1 MKHTLF
7 LVILLMTGL
16 WHQAVAQDRMVTGR
30 VTDGPSGQ
38 GLPGVT
44 VLAKGTKIGAGTN
57 ADGTF
62 SISVPTTATTL
73 EFSYVGYQTIQ
84 RSIGDNGVVDVA
96 MATASRALDEV
107 VVTGALGIQRQ
118 SGQVGYATATLDTKE
133 INQARVTNVT
143 NGLAGKVSGLQ
154 IQTIGA
160 GINPQVR
167 VTLRGNRSLTG
178 NNEALIVID
187 GNISTNDALLA
198 LNADDVANISIL
210 KGANA
215 AALYGSQASN
225 GAMIITTKK
234 GSTTSQVTFSQTSQF
249 ESVSFLP
256 KFQDQFG
263 LGAAAWNQTRPA
275 FINGP
280 LTPDVNEDFQ
290 YNSFENQQY
299 GPRFDGV
306 VRVLGNV
313 LSAQPGDVQ
322 SMPYI
327 ARSDEKRKFFETGYQ
342 MQNSATFS
350 GGNEKTKFYVSYQ
363 NVHNNGIITKDK
375 FDRNTFRL
383 NASHEFDRLTI
394 GTNISYTLQRVDAT
408 SNLTRD
414 ETAYWNWFNTG
425 VQVPL
430 TSYKDW
436 QNNRFASPDGYYN
449 NFYHNPYYIIDN
461 NRTNDKRNTLIGSVD
476 LTYKITDWLR
486 GQYRIGITNIDQSS
500 LQFQNKL
507 TLSRFIVDN
516 TYKTY
521 QPGGFVRDIASNQNR
536 INSDA
541 FLSLDKTFGDISLQ
555 AVLGNN
561 VQQFSS
567 DYRNVESTG
576 LAASGAN
583 NGPGLY
589 NLSNRVGNLIGADA
603 SAQVRSYAFY
613 LDATVGYKDFVYVH
627 GSGRYDNVSNLNKDN
642 RSFFY
647 PAVDASFIATNAF
660 PVLKELSFLDYAK
673 VRGGVTKVSQI
684 NLGGTTSGAYNSITG
699 VYNSFGAYALQP
711 TFGLGTGFPFG
722 ATASYTAGN
731 GLVNPALGPETT
743 VSYETGVELSFLK
756 RRVSTAVTYYKQ
768 NSTMQTLRTNISRA
782 TGSATNLINAGEVEN
797 TGIEFDL
804 NLTPIRQENGFS
816 WTIGGNFNY
825 NANKVISLP
834 DGLTEL
840 ALTTGGNAQL
850 YAIPGQPFPVLRG
863 SYYKRTTDGSNL
875 VIMTP
880 VRNPTRNPDG
890 TRTDPTQ
897 YYQPTKAA
905 DLTTLGSGNT
915 QPKYKYGFNTSFS
928 YKGITL
934 AGQAE
939 LRTGY
944 VVYNSI
950 GEDLD
955 FTGNGARSVTY
966 DRQNFVFPNSAI
978 PQTDAAGK
986 VTYVANTSGLT
997 PGGYEFWA
1005 NSNYNYSVAENYVTS
1020 GKFFKIRELSLG
1032 YTLPTA
1038 VTTNLGFVKG
1048 ASINLFGRNLYTWV
1062 PKENIYTDPEFSF
1075 ANGTAVGINSNLNTP
1090 PTKFYGATLNVTF

>member
-1 MKHTLF
+1 MRKLLLSAL
-7 LVILLMTGL
+7 LVSPVLVQ
-16 WHQAVAQDRMVTGR
+16 QAAAQNRNITGR
-30 VTDGPSGQ
+30 VTDSATGQ

-44 VLAKGTKIGAGTN
+44 VLAKGTTIGASTN
-57 ADGTF
+57 ADG
-62 SISVPTTATTL
+62 SYSLSVPATATTL
-73 EFSYVGYQTIQ
+73 TFSFIGYTTLE
-84 RSIGDNGVVDVA
+84 RPIGDASALNVA
-96 MATASRALDEV
+96 LATDTKQLGEV
-107 VVTGALGIQRQ
+107 VVTSALGIQRQ

-198 LNADDVANISIL
+198 LNADDVASITVL

-263 LGAAAWNQTRPA
+263 LGATTWAGTRPA
-275 FINGP
+275 FTDDP
-280 LTPDVNEDFQ
+280 LEPDVNEDTQ

-299 GPRFDGV
+299 GPRFDGT

-313 LSAQPGDVQ
+313 LSATPGDVQ

-327 ARSDEKRKFFETGYQ
+327 ARPDEKRKFFETGYQ
-342 MQNSATFS
+342 MQNGVTFS
-350 GGNEKTKFYVSYQ
+350 GGDEKTKYYASYQ
-363 NVHNNGIITKDK
+363 NVHNNGIIPKDK
-375 FDRNTFRL
+375 FDRNTFRI
-383 NASHEFDRLTI
+383 NASHEFNRLTV

-476 LTYKITDWLR
+476 LTYKLTDWLR
-486 GQYRIGITNIDQSS
+486 AQYRIGITNIDQSS

-507 TLSRFIVDN
+507 TLSKFITDN

-541 FLSLDKTFGDISLQ
+541 FLSFDKTFSDVSVQ
-555 AVLGNN
+555 AILGNN

-567 DYRNVESTG
+567 EYRNVQSTG

-583 NGPGLY
+583 NGPALY

-603 SAQVRSYAFY
+603 SAKARSYAFY
-613 LDATVGYKDFVYVH
+613 LDATVGYKDFVFVH
-627 GSGRYDNVSNLNKDN
+627 GSGRYDNVSTLNNDN

-647 PAVDASFIATNAF
+647 PAVDASLILTNAI
-660 PVLKELSFLDYAK
+660 PTLKEVSFLDYAK
-673 VRGGVTKVSQI
+673 VRGGITKVSQI
-684 NLGGTTSGAYNSITG
+684 NLGGTTSGAYNSTIG
-699 VYNSFGAYALQP
+699 VYAPFGAYALQP
-711 TFGLGTGFPFG
+711 TFGLGTGYPFG
-722 ATASYTAGN
+722 ATASYTAGDN
-731 GLVNPALGPETT
+731 LVNPALSPETT
-743 VSYETGVELSFLK
+743 LSYETGVELSFLQ
-756 RRVSTAVTYYKQ
+756 RRVSAAATYYKQ
-768 NSTMQTLRTNISRA
+768 NSTDQTLSTSISRA
-782 TGSATNLINAGEVEN
+782 TGSATNLINAGEVQN
-797 TGIEFDL
+797 SGIELDL
-804 NLTPIRQENGFS
+804 NLTPISQANGFT
-816 WTIGGNFNY
+816 WTVGGNFNY

-834 DGLTEL
+834 DGLTQL

-850 YAIPGQPFPVLRG
+850 YAIPGQPFPILRG
-863 SYYKRTTDGSNL
+863 SYYSRTTDGTNR

-880 VRNPTRNPDG
+880 VRNTYD
-890 TRTDPTQ
+890 RTDLTQ
-897 YYQPTKAA
+897 YYQPVKAA

-934 AGQAE
+934 AGQGE

-966 DRQNFVFPNSAI
+966 DRQNFVYPNSAI
-978 PQTDAAGK
+978 PQTDAAGN
-986 VTYVANTSGLT
+986 VTYVPNTSGLT

-1005 NSNYNYSVAENYVTS
+1005 TANTNYSVAENYVTS
-1020 GKFFKIRELSLG
+1020 GRFFKIRELSLS

-1038 VTTNLGFVKG
+1038 LLSKVGFVKG

-1075 ANGTAVGINSNLNTP
+1075 TNGNAIGINSNLNTP
-1090 PTKFYGATLNVTF
+1090 PTKFYGATLNVSL